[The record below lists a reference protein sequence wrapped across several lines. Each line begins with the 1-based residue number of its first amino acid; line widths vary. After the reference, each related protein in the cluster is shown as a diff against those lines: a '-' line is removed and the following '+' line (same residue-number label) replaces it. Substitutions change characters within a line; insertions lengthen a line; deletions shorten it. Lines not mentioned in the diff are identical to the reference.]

1 MKTQNKSI
9 LVTGGGSGIGY
20 AIAKAFAGN
29 GNKLILVGRTE
40 ERLKTAAASLPNT
53 TYIVADITNETAV
66 AQLAEKIKALGG
78 LDILVNN
85 AGTGV
90 AYQLLQG
97 EPVVQNARYEMEINY
112 FSVLNVIEQF
122 LPVLKE
128 SKEAAIINIQ
138 SVVSYLPSLVLPTY
152 SPTKAALHSYSQ
164 SLRVALQRSAPQIQV
179 YEVFPPLVDTDLVK
193 DFDSPKLSPQVVAND
208 ILKSVQENNFNV
220 RSGLT
225 NDIYQLYRQ
234 SPDQALA
241 ALNSLEA

>member
-29 GNKLILVGRTE
+29 GNKLILAGRTE

-66 AQLAEKIKALGG
+66 AHLAEKIKAQGG

-208 ILKSVQENNFNV
+208 ILKAVQENNFNV